1 MSSGPPGGGAPSKD
15 VQRLHELGY
24 AQELRR
30 GMRTFSNFA
39 VSFTIISILSG
50 CLTLFYF
57 AMNVGGPAVMTLGWL
72 FVGFFVLMVALGMA
86 EVASSYPTAGGLYYW
101 AAKLAPESGG
111 NPATWS
117 WFVGWFNL
125 VGQVAVTA
133 GIDFG
138 LAFFINAFLNL
149 TVGLPTTPPYTIAIY
164 GIVLVIHALLNT
176 FGIRIVTI
184 LNDVSVWWH
193 IVGVAAIV
201 LVTVV
206 LNQHQ
211 RTDIGTVFST
221 FVNNTG
227 SGGDNPQWPGPI
239 LLGIPLYVMLIGLLN
254 AQYTLTGFDASA
266 HMSEE
271 THEAATAAPKGI
283 IWSVIISVIFGFI
296 LLVSMNVGITPETI
310 FPAADGSGAMVNGY
324 QHALDAAATL
334 ANAGPPVQIWMDAVG
349 QTGGLIILFL
359 VIGAQFYCGMSSVT
373 ANSRMI
379 YAFSRDG
386 AIPGSSFWHRINHRT
401 RTPTNSIWLAAVG
414 AFILGL
420 PYLYSAVAYA
430 AVTSIAVIGLY
441 VAYVAPVF
449 LRLRAGSRFQAGPWS
464 LGRWSKPV
472 GILATL
478 WVIFIFVLFMLPQF
492 QPIDINTF
500 NYTPVVFLVVL
511 GGAAIWY
518 FASAKKWFKGP
529 KVQGTP
535 EELAAIEADLEVI

>member
-1 MSSGPPGGGAPSKD
+1 MSSGPPGDGQRSKD
-15 VQRLHELGY
+15 VERLHELGY

-72 FVGFFVLMVALGMA
+72 VVGFFVLMVALGMA

-111 NPATWS
+111 NPAAWS

-149 TVGLPTTPPYTIAIY
+149 TVGLPTDPPYTIAIY

-201 LVTVV
+201 IVTVV

-211 RTDIGTVFST
+211 RTDLATVFST

-227 SGGDNPQWPGPI
+227 SGGENPEWPGPI
-239 LLGIPLYVMLIGLLN
+239 LFGIPLYVMLIGLLN
-254 AQYTLTGFDASA
+254 AQYTLTGYDASA

-271 THEAATAAPKGI
+271 THEAATSAPKGI

-310 FPAADGSGAMVNGY
+310 FPAADGSGTMVDGY

-334 ANAGPPVQIWMDAVG
+334 SNAGPPVQIWIDAVG
-349 QTGGLIILFL
+349 ETGGLLILFL

-379 YAFSRDG
+379 YAFARDG
-386 AIPGSSFWHRINHRT
+386 AIPASGFWHRINHRT

-449 LRLRAGSRFQAGPWS
+449 LRLRAGKRFEPGPWT

-500 NYTPVVFLVVL
+500 NYTPVVFAVVL

-518 FASAKKWFKGP
+518 FASARKWFTGP

-535 EELAAIEADLEVI
+535 EELAAIEADLEIL